1 MANLIQLKEKGLTMI
16 LTSHFMDEIEALC
29 DEIIILKKGKTIFKG
44 TVAEAIKESPYE
56 QFEEAYLWYTDEER
70 EVVVNE
76 NL

>member
-1 MANLIQLKEKGLTMI
+1 MQSYPI
-16 LTSHFMDEIEALC
+16 HFMEEIEALC

-44 TVAEAIKESPYE
+44 TVSQAIKESPYE

-70 EVVVNE
+70 EVILNE